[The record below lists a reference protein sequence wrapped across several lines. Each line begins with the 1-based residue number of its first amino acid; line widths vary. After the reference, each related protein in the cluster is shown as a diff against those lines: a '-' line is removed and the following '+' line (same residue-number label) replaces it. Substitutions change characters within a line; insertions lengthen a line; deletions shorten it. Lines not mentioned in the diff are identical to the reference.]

1 MKRKILSLLL
11 AAVVGGSLLA
21 GCTTQKETA
30 KTEEKTEQS
39 AEQKTEQKTEEKQSE
54 NSNQQKPSGST
65 VVVYTNSGSEGRSEW
80 LTAKAAEAGF
90 NIQVVS
96 MGGSALAERII
107 AEKNNPLCDVI
118 FGLNNIEYEKLK
130 AQDIMQKW
138 QPDWLDGV
146 DPNLVDKDGFYY
158 PVTTTPLVLIGKDDF
173 DDMPSDWTDLIQE
186 KYKDKYQLYGLTG
199 GTGKT
204 VFASVVSRY
213 PDPNGELGISEEGW
227 KVVAAYIG
235 NAHIIAKDGEDPIGN
250 VINGTYPLMQ
260 RWASGVLTEQKARN
274 YKFKVMKPEVGEPFV
289 VESVAVAKGAKDYEE
304 CVRFLNWLGSSEM
317 QLAWS
322 NEFGT
327 IPCQKEALANVS
339 TEIKEFTEG
348 LKPQQLDWQF
358 IAQNIDAWVEK
369 AELEFVK

>member
-11 AAVVGGSLLA
+11 ATAVGVSLLA
-21 GCTTQKETA
+21 GCATQKEEKA
-30 KTEEKTEQS
+30 KTD
-39 AEQKTEQKTEEKQSE
+39 QKTEQTAEQKPEQKPEEKQNE
-54 NSNQQKPSGST
+54 NTGQQAPSGST

-80 LTAKAAEAGF
+80 LTEKAAAAGF
-90 NIQVVS
+90 SIQVVA
-96 MGGSALAERII
+96 MGASKLTERII
-107 AEKNNPLCDVI
+107 AEKNNPLCDVT

-130 AQDIMQKW
+130 AQDILQKW

-146 DPNLVDKDGFYY
+146 DQDLVDKDGFYY
-158 PVTTTPLVLIGKDDF
+158 PISTTPLVLIGKDDF
-173 DDMPSDWTDLIQE
+173 DDMPGDWTDLIQE
-186 KYKDKYQLYGLTG
+186 KYKDKYQLYGLGG

-227 KVVAAYIG
+227 KVAGAYLSNSHIVA
-235 NAHIIAKDGEDPIGN
+235 DGEDPIGN

-260 RWASGVLTEQKARN
+260 RWASGVITEQKTRN
-274 YKFKVMKPEVGEPFV
+274 YKFQVMKPEIGEPFV
-289 VESVAVAKGAKDYEE
+289 VESLAIAKGAKDYDE
-304 CVRFLNWLGSSEM
+304 CVRFLNWLGSAEV

-339 TEIKEFTEG
+339 AEIKEFMEG

-369 AELEFVK
+369 AELEFIK